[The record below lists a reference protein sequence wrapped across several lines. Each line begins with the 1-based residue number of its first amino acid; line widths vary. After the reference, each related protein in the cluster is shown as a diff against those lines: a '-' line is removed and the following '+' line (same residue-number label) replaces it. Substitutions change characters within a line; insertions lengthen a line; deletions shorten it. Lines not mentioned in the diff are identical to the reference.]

1 MSDAHFIET
10 IIGVGILLFAAKL
23 MAELFL
29 RLKLP
34 IVLGELIAGMVVGP
48 FALGGLEIIDGKQL
62 LQINDEIRVLGEM
75 GAIVILFMAGLEM
88 TPKEFLKGG
97 KAAFVVGTLGVVI
110 PFFAGLAVFQLFGFD
125 VLQSMLIATALTA
138 TSIAI
143 SIQVLNE
150 FGKIKTPEARLIIGA
165 AIVDDILA
173 IAVLSV
179 VTSMAGSEG
188 GVDDIDIT
196 EITITILKVLGF
208 FAIMLVVA
216 VVVIPKIITPRLWK
230 AKGSVE
236 GIATAAFFGA
246 AALAG
251 SIGLSPIVGA
261 FAVGMA
267 LSTTKVFEKI
277 ENYIGKI
284 GLIFAPLF
292 FAIMLIVAV
301 VVIPKVITPRIWKAK
316 GSVEGIATAA
326 FFGAAALAGSIGLSP
341 IVGAFAVG
349 MALSTTKVFDKIENY
364 VGKIGLIFA
373 PLFFAIIGAQVD
385 LRAVDLNILAL
396 SAVIVI
402 IAVTTKLF
410 GCGLPAM
417 YFLKSKQKGL
427 RVGIGMISRGE
438 VGLIVAG
445 VGITA
450 GILTSEVYST
460 IIIMVVVTTIITP
473 IWLKI
478 EYRKEQKNDKNESN
492 KTVKQKSE

>member
-1 MSDAHFIET
+1 MAEEQFIET

-34 IVLGELIAGMVVGP
+34 IVLGELLAGIIVGP
-48 FALGGLEIIDGKQL
+48 FALGAFFIVDGRQVL
-62 LQINDEIRVLGEM
+62 HINDEIKILGEI

-97 KAAFVVGTLGVVI
+97 KNSFIVGTAGVVI
-110 PFFAGLAVFQLFGFD
+110 PFFAGFIVFELFGFD
-125 VLQSMLIATALTA
+125 ALQSMLIATALTA

-143 SIQVLNE
+143 SIQVLSE
-150 FGKIKTPEARLIIGA
+150 FGKIKSPEARLIIGA
-165 AIVDDILA
+165 AVVDDILA

-179 VTSMAGSEG
+179 VSSVAIGEG
-188 GVDDIDIT
+188 GVESLEISDIVF
-196 EITITILKVLGF
+196 TILKVLAF
-208 FAIMLVVA
+208 FGIMLIVA
-216 VVVIPKIITPRLWK
+216 VIVIPKVVTPRLWK

-236 GIATAAFFGA
+236 GIATASFFGA
-246 AALAG
+246 AAIAG
-251 SIGLSPIVGA
+251 IIGLSPIVGA

-267 LSTTKVFEKI
+267 LSTSKVFEKI

-292 FAIMLIVAV
+292 FAI
-301 VVIPKVITPRIWKAK
+301 
-316 GSVEGIATAA
+316 
-326 FFGAAALAGSIGLSP
+326 
-341 IVGAFAVG
+341 
-349 MALSTTKVFDKIENY
+349 
-364 VGKIGLIFA
+364 
-373 PLFFAIIGAQVD
+373 IGAQVD
-385 LRAVDLNILAL
+385 LRAVSWEILGL
-396 SAVIVI
+396 SGIVIV

-417 YFLKSKQKGL
+417 YLLKNKAQGM

-445 VGITA
+445 VGVSS
-450 GILTSEVYST
+450 GILTSNVYST
-460 IIIMVVVTTIITP
+460 IVIMVAVTTIITP

-478 EYRKEQKNDKNESN
+478 EYRKEQRLDEHKGQD
-492 KTVKQKSE
+492 